1 MTHKLSILSIAF
13 ANQDLAFGTEAPTS
27 LLVELLDPAGA
38 VLGSTAT
45 IPGDITGITFADL
58 TAKHTLR
65 LSGINSVGVMGVP
78 ALQDFVPQD
87 YLPVVTSPTDPV
99 PPVDPTPT
107 TAAYSLPSAVTFTL
121 AAE

>member
-13 ANQDLAFGTEAPTS
+13 ANQDLPFGTEAATS

-45 IPGDITGITFADL
+45 IPGDITGIAFADL
-58 TAKHTLR
+58 AAKHTLR
-65 LSGINSVGVMGVP
+65 LSGINGVGVMGVP

-87 YLPVVTSPTDPV
+87 YLPVTAPTDPA